1 MRLKYFMRGIGI
13 GIILTA
19 LILSIGNPREKLT
32 DEEIIKRASAL
43 GMTMMDDG
51 NTDLDKLL
59 DKIKPTGN
67 VTPSIAPTPELTP
80 AVSPNPTSTAAAS
93 PQPTAAL
100 TSAPKQEST
109 PAPTITAPEISIRP
123 TNIPAVTIQPV
134 KDVNSSKISF
144 NIESGMSSGKVAEL
158 LEEKGL
164 IDDADEFNTYIVEM
178 GKASVIKIGTYTL
191 PKGSTYGDII
201 SEITK

>member
-100 TSAPKQEST
+100 TSAPKQELT

-164 IDDADEFNTYIVEM
+164 IDDADEFNTYIVKK